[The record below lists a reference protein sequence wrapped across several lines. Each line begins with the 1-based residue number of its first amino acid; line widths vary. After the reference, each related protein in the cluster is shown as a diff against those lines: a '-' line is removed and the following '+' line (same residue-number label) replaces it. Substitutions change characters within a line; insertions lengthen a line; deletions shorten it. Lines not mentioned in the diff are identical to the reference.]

1 MLTSKC
7 NPESSKSF
15 ITKFRRL
22 RDGGE
27 DFATLDSFD
36 TDLDVFYNWV
46 S

>member
-7 NPESSKSF
+7 NPESGKRF
-15 ITKFRRL
+15 IAKFCRL

-27 DFATLDSFD
+27 DLATLDSFD
-36 TDLDVFYNWV
+36 TDLDVVYNWV